1 MKWLTSSEICLK
13 EIQGNSFTE
22 IIKSENPSMALIKSQ
37 NAPLS
42 MKILTDLI
50 NGFLDTLNIGK
61 SMDGAQVLECAKMM
75 LEDYSVLKPDDFVL
89 FFNKAK
95 RGYYGKAYDRM
106 DAHVIFEWLE
116 QYLYDRTSEFESHRR
131 NEQIKREKELASV
144 TESVPMP
151 EYFKPLMEKKVIADK
166 PLKREPTKQ
175 ELQVKQFI
183 ADFDKEA
190 ELIGSKK
197 FLTRIG
203 RKMDIGEF
211 LNYRIQG
218 IS

>member
-1 MKWLTSSEICLK
+1 
-13 EIQGNSFTE
+13 
-22 IIKSENPSMALIKSQ
+22 MALIRSQ

-61 SMDGAQVLECAKMM
+61 SMDGGQVLECAKMM

-116 QYLYDRTSEFESHRR
+116 QYFYERTGEFESHRR
-131 NEQIKREKELASV
+131 NEHIRREKELAAV

-151 EYFKPLMEKKVIADK
+151 EYFKPLMEKKVKLESTVK
-166 PLKREPTKQ
+166 PLDQTEEQKRISNWIKEFDEMWKMQ
-175 ELQVKQFI
+175 GA
-183 ADFDKEA
+183 ADGKRFV
-190 ELIGSKK
+190 I
-197 FLTRIG
+197 
-203 RKMDIGEF
+203 IGEQWLDVGEWLLYKQAIF
-211 LNYRIQG
+211 ND
-218 IS
+218 